1 LESVG
6 LRNCSSDKTDAQ
18 QSFEDCFPET
28 NYFSIFVTMD
38 RNSKK
43 RRYAVVDIETT
54 GGYASGSGITE
65 VAVRIHDGRKVIERF
80 ESLINPQRPIPLYI
94 QAMTGITPEMVA
106 NHPTFNE
113 LAPRIFAL
121 LDRCIFV
128 AHNVNFDYSFLRHH
142 F

>member
-1 LESVG
+1 
-6 LRNCSSDKTDAQ
+6 
-18 QSFEDCFPET
+18 
-28 NYFSIFVTMD
+28 
-38 RNSKK
+38 
-43 RRYAVVDIETT
+43 
-54 GGYASGSGITE
+54 TE

-142 F
+142 FELAGFTLDTAKLCTVRLSRKLHPGLPSYSLGRLCD